1 MTEYTFRVSLS
12 GITDLECFKEASK
25 DELKVLVAIM
35 SLGNSSTT
43 AEALAERLGVSKAR
57 VMAAIALFEEQGV
70 LNKADGIFTELEYE
84 FEQNKSEKSTG
95 NAGATAQA
103 IRQNELHGM
112 ILDFEQL
119 LKKTLTTT
127 EVERLTSL
135 HTQLGLSIEY
145 ILTLAAFISDNHKP
159 ITVNRMVQKA
169 THLIAKGIDTLEELE
184 VYVEQKSKEVAGE
197 AEMRTITG
205 TYGRS
210 FSPTERAYL
219 KKWLHE
225 YGYGMPI
232 IGEAYDICVS
242 ATNKLSYSY
251 MDAILTTWHD
261 AGCTTLEECRARVE
275 MRKHEKAKN
284 ANKNSQKSKK
294 NVEAE
299 TPKYADFNSEDALMR
314 ALERSYGE
322 PDEK

>member
-12 GITDLECFKEASK
+12 GITDLDCFKEASK

-35 SLGNSSTT
+35 SLGARVIT
-43 AEALAERLGVSKAR
+43 AEALAETLGVSRAR

-70 LNKADGIFTELEYE
+70 LNKTEGILSELEYE
-84 FEQNKSEKSTG
+84 FEPKNEKTVG
-95 NAGATAQA
+95 DAGRVART
-103 IRQNELHGM
+103 IRQSELHDM

-119 LKKTLTTT
+119 LQKTLTTT

-135 HTQLGLSIEY
+135 HTEKALSVEY
-145 ILTLAAFISDNHKP
+145 VLMLASFVKERYRVL
-159 ITVNRMVQKA
+159 TVNRVVSEA
-169 THLIAKGIDTLEELE
+169 TKLIVKGIDTLEQLE
-184 VYVEQKSKEVAGE
+184 VYIIEKSKEIAGE
-197 AEMRTITG
+197 AEMRSITG

-210 FSPTERAYL
+210 FSPTERKYI

-225 YGYGMPI
+225 YGYGKPI
-232 IGEAYDICVS
+232 IGEAYDICVA
-242 ATNKLSYSY
+242 ATNKISYSY

-261 AGCTTLEECRARVE
+261 AGCTTLEECRAKVE
-275 MRKHEKAKN
+275 MRKYEKSKN
-284 ANKNSQKSKK
+284 VNKNSQKSKK

-314 ALERSYGE
+314 ALERSYSE
-322 PDEK
+322 PDEG